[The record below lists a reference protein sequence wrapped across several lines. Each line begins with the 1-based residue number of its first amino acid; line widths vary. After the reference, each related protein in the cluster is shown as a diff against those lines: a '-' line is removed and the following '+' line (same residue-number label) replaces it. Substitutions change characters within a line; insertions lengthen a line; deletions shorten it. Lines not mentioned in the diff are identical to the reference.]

1 VVGVV
6 GMRRFVSDRSP
17 AERLCGLL
25 RRMKFLGSLFVATV
39 RKSETRQN
47 LRAFGRFL
55 LLLLATVV
63 LFAVLFHVIMELEGQ
78 SHSWLTGFYWALTVM
93 TTLGFGDITFTSDL
107 GRLFTIVVL
116 LTGVVLLLLVLPFTF
131 IQFFYA
137 PWLEAKLRLRAPRMM
152 PSSTRG
158 HVVIARW
165 DAIAEGLVER
175 LRQYGVP
182 YVVIEPDAVA
192 AARLMDDGVA
202 TVTGEIDA
210 SATYAGVRLGGA
222 RLLVA
227 NAEDT
232 TNTNVALTAREIS
245 PEVPIVAI
253 ASSEES
259 MDVLRLSG
267 CTHPLPLKQWLGRYL
282 ANRTDTGRA
291 EAHVV
296 GAFTGLQIAEFALRH
311 TPLAGRRVR
320 DTRLRETT
328 GLSVVGVW
336 ERGRLQPAGP
346 DTPLTDDSVMV
357 VAGQPDQIA
366 GLEQLLQSGQPAPH
380 PVLILGCGKV
390 GRAAAQ
396 ALRASGAPVYA
407 MDREASRVEK
417 LRGVADRLYAGDAS
431 DRDDLMAAGLE
442 DASTVLLTTN
452 DDATN
457 IYLAVFCRRLRPDL
471 RIVSRINHRRN
482 LESIHRAG
490 ADFVLSYVDLGV
502 DAVLA
507 IVQGQELVIL
517 GEGIDLFS
525 VPVPPALANK
535 PLSETG
541 IGART
546 GLTVVAI
553 EQDGRAEPILSSSVV
568 LRAEQA
574 LVMLGSMPQR
584 QAFADAYE
592 GGRPPA
598 RA

>member
-1 VVGVV
+1 
-6 GMRRFVSDRSP
+6 
-17 AERLCGLL
+17 
-25 RRMKFLGSLFVATV
+25 MKFLGSLFVATV

-137 PWLEAKLRLRAPRMM
+137 PWLEAKLRLRAPRAL
-152 PSSTRG
+152 PASTRG

-165 DAIAEGLVER
+165 DAIAAGLVDR
-175 LRQYGVP
+175 LRQHGLP

-202 TVTGEIDA
+202 TITGEIDA
-210 SATYAGVRLGGA
+210 SATYAAA
-222 RLLVA
+222 RLATARILVA

-232 TNTNVALTAREIS
+232 TNTNVALTAREVS
-245 PEVPIVAI
+245 AQVPIVAI

-259 MDVLRLSG
+259 VDVLRLSG
-267 CTHPLPLKQWLGRYL
+267 CDHPLPLKQWLGGHL

-291 EAHVV
+291 EAHVI
-296 GAFTGLQIAEFALRH
+296 GAFKGMQIAEFALRR

-328 GLSVVGVW
+328 GLNVVGVW
-336 ERGRLQPAGP
+336 ERGRLQPAAP
-346 DTPLTDDSVMV
+346 DTPLTEDSVIV
-357 VAGQPDQIA
+357 VAGQPDQVA

-390 GRAAAQ
+390 GRAAAE
-396 ALRASGAPVYA
+396 ALRAKGAPVYA

-417 LRGVADRLYAGDAS
+417 LRGIADRLYAGDAS
-431 DRDDLMAAGLE
+431 DRDDLMAAGLPE
-442 DASTVLLTTN
+442 ASTVLLTTN

-471 RIVSRINHRRN
+471 RIVSRINHQRN

-525 VPVPPALANK
+525 VPVPASLAGK
-535 PLSETG
+535 TLSETG

-546 GLTVVAI
+546 GLSVVAV
-553 EQDGRAEPILSSSVV
+553 EQDGRAAAIQSSSLV
-568 LRAEQA
+568 LRPGAS
-574 LVMLGSMPQR
+574 LVLLGSLPQR

-598 RA
+598 SA